1 MKRLSTERLLTLNP
15 LLFLPHMCKSLYCII
30 SLLDFRFYPFKICFD
45 WTNSCPI
52 SINKC
57 FNVVT
62 VIQYSK
68 HQSREYTFSYLL
80 QWNYNKFTSYF
91 ILVFTSGGGG
101 NALENLP
108 YLKIL
113 PEALFS
119 DLKWLTYYSL
129 TTQFSTLK
137 LKYLTCNI

>member
-15 LLFLPHMCKSLYCII
+15 LLLLPHMCKSLYCII

-91 ILVFTSGGGG
+91 ILVFTSGGGRECIRKSSLSENSPWSFIFWPEVINILFPN
-101 NALENLP
+101 NAIF
-108 YLKIL
+108 YLKVKVSNL
-113 PEALFS
+113 
-119 DLKWLTYYSL
+119 
-129 TTQFSTLK
+129 
-137 LKYLTCNI
+137 